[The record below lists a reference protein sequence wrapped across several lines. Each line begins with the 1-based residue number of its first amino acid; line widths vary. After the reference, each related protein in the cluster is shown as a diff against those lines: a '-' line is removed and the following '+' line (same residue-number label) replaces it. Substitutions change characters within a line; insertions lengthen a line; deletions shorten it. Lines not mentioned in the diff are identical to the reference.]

1 MMTRDYMKQTYA
13 DNLTA
18 WREYRAQIAQDAE
31 TLCEI
36 VQKHRF
42 GGGTPEQAARE
53 IVQVIGKESACVII
67 ASAVNAHEHDGR
79 LSPEVVKWAQE
90 IGWDWEMSCN
100 LGLTLDAKMHMC
112 HINQTAEAIM
122 NLPETEPEQPE
133 TETAEADETETN
145 EQIETEQTTPDGV
158 TYHIS
163 ENYEYNS
170 REVYFSGKPAAET
183 REALKALKMRWN
195 PKKGCWYGYAAEHE
209 IIAAIQG
216 AELTADPTQG
226 AIVTTDG
233 YMGGGAYYGA
243 KSGANL
249 YGADL
254 AAAIRADIKAAG
266 IKGVTIRCESYSGGE
281 TIHATLTID
290 RADLTE
296 APTADPTRHYT
307 CEFERLLIRYNY
319 WTVGGE
325 QITCKRFYE
334 MSEAEQTA
342 IALKYHAEQRERFAN
357 RQSLNK
363 YHTESEDN
371 PELSAAFLAKVKKVI
386 AIITAYRYDESN
398 SMVDYF
404 NTNFY
409 YDLHTKPGKSWAA

>member
-1 MMTRDYMKQTYA
+1 MMNREYMKQKYA
-13 DNLTA
+13 GNLAA

-36 VQKHRF
+36 VQNHRF
-42 GGGTPEQAARE
+42 GDGTPEQAARE
-53 IVQVIGKESACVII
+53 IVQAIGAENARVII
-67 ASAVNAHEHDGR
+67 ASAVNAHKGDGR
-79 LSPEVVKWAQE
+79 LSAAVIEWAQG
-90 IGWDWEMSCN
+90 IGWDWEMACN
-100 LGLTLDAKMHMC
+100 LGLTLDGKMHMC
-112 HINQTAEAIM
+112 HVNQTAEALM
-122 NLPETEPEQPE
+122 NLPEDEPEPEQPE
-133 TETAEADETETN
+133 TEPETA
-145 EQIETEQTTPDGV
+145 EQTTPDGV

-163 ENYEYNS
+163 ENAEYNS
-170 REVYFSGKPAAET
+170 REVYFSGKPSAET

-195 PKKGCWYGYAAEHE
+195 HKKSCWYGYAAEHE

-216 AELTADPTQG
+216 AELTANPTEG

-243 KSGANL
+243 KSGKYL

-266 IKGVTIRCESYSGGE
+266 IKGVTIRCKTYSGGQSITATV
-281 TIHATLTID
+281 TIE
-290 RADLTE
+290 RGDLTE

-307 CEFERLLIRYNY
+307 CDFERLLMKYNY

-325 QITCKRFYE
+325 QITYNRFCE
-334 MSEAEQTA
+334 MSDAEQKET
-342 IALKYHAEQRERFAN
+342 ALKYHAEQRERFAN
-357 RQSLNK
+357 CQSLNQ
-363 YHTESEDN
+363 YYTEPEDN
-371 PELSAAFLAKVKKVI
+371 PELSAAFLAKIKMVI

>member
-1 MMTRDYMKQTYA
+1 MMNREYMKQTYA
-13 DNLTA
+13 GNLTA

-36 VQKHRF
+36 VQEHRF
-42 GGGTPEQAARE
+42 NDGTPEQAAQE
-53 IVQVIGKESACVII
+53 LAQTIGKESACVII

-100 LGLTLDAKMHMC
+100 LGLTLDSKMHMC
-112 HINQTAEAIM
+112 HINQTAEALM
-122 NLPETEPEQPE
+122 NLLEDEPEQPE
-133 TETAEADETETN
+133 TETELETAE
-145 EQIETEQTTPDGV
+145 EQTEPEQLATVDGIV
-158 TYHIS
+158 YEIR
-163 ENYEYNS
+163 ENSEYNS

-195 PKKGCWYGYAAEHE
+195 HKKSCWYGYAAEHE

-216 AELTADPTQG
+216 AELTANPEQG
-226 AIVTTDG
+226 ATVTTEG
-233 YMGGGAYYGA
+233 YMGGGAVYGS
-243 KSGANL
+243 KSNLNL

-266 IKGVTIRCESYSGGE
+266 VKGVTIRCESYSGGE
-281 TIHATLTID
+281 SIHATFTIE
-290 RADLTE
+290 RGDLTE
-296 APTADPTRHYT
+296 APTADPTRAYT
-307 CEFERLLIRYNY
+307 CEFERLLMKYCTWHVDGENISYN
-319 WTVGGE
+319 
-325 QITCKRFYE
+325 RFHAMTE
-334 MSEAEQTA
+334 EEQTA
-342 IALKYHAEQRERFAN
+342 TALKYHAEQRERFGK
-357 RQSLNK
+357 RQSLNQ
-363 YHTESEDN
+363 YHTEPEDN